1 MVTVRFGVACIA
13 ASCIAAV
20 GSALMSATAHAQA
33 YPARPVRF
41 VVPFPAGGAV
51 DTVARAV
58 AHKLGESW
66 KQPLLVENRA
76 GAGGNIGADAV
87 AKAAPDGH
95 VMLVTT
101 NGLAISPSVYRKLPF
116 DALKDL
122 VPVTQLTSSYLVLVS
137 HPQFS
142 GTGVREIIDLAKAR
156 PGAIAYGSTGV
167 GVAPHMVMEQF
178 KTMTGTDL
186 LHVPY
191 KGDAQLNPA
200 LLSGEVP
207 LAFMPTVAVVPHI
220 KSGKLRGIAV
230 TRATRT
236 PVLPDIPTVAEAGL
250 PGFEYVGWLGV
261 FAPAGTPRDVV
272 VQVQRELTAA
282 VFSAELKDKLPAWG
296 YDPVNATPEQ
306 FAARYQADLAHFAR
320 VVKDA
325 RIPMQE

>member
-1 MVTVRFGVACIA
+1 MTNGPRRTLIRA
-13 ASCIAAV
+13 AM
-20 GSALMSATAHAQA
+20 ALVLTLSATGVSAQTF
-33 YPARPVRF
+33 PTKPVRLI
-41 VVPFPAGGAV
+41 VPFPAGGAV

-58 AHKLGESW
+58 AQKAGEGW
-66 KQPLLVENRA
+66 KQPVLVENRA

-87 AKAAPDGH
+87 AKSGPDGH
-95 VMLVTT
+95 TLLVTT

-116 DALKDL
+116 DAYKDFA
-122 VPVTQLTSSYLVLVS
+122 PVTQLTSSYLVLVS

-142 GTGVREIIDLAKAR
+142 GASVKEIIALAKAK

-178 KTMTGTDL
+178 KTLTGTDL

-200 LLSGEVP
+200 LLSGEVQ

-230 TRATRT
+230 TLATRT
-236 PVLPDIPTVAEAGL
+236 AVLPDVPTVRESGL

-261 FAPAGTPRDVV
+261 FAAAGTPTELVKHL
-272 VQVQRELTAA
+272 QRELTRA
-282 VFSAELKDKLPAWG
+282 VLSPELKDRLPGWG
-296 YDPVNATPEQ
+296 YDPVSTTPEQ
-306 FAARYQADLAHFAR
+306 FATRYQSDLTHFAR
-320 VVKDA
+320 VVKEA